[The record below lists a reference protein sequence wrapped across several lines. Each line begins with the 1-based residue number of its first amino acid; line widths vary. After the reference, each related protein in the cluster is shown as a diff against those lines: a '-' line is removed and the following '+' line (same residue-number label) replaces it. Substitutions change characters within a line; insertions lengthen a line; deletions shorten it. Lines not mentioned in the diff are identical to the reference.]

1 VLLNDFHKDYVD
13 FIVTTTLNFGQ
24 KPAQK
29 LTRRNWL
36 NSSLIRTAEMRLV
49 EYLLLLQASVLDQ
62 IFTLITGSDPN
73 QPLAIATI
81 VTKVNNK
88 TTVQMF
94 TKKRSKSAVW

>member
-1 VLLNDFHKDYVD
+1 VLLNDLHKDYVD

-36 NSSLIRTAEMRLV
+36 NSSLIRTAEMHLV
-49 EYLLLLQASVLDQ
+49 EYLLLLQSSVLDQ

-73 QPLAIATI
+73 QPLAVGMRFGLVAS
-81 VTKVNNK
+81 VGFGGL
-88 TTVQMF
+88 QPP
-94 TKKRSKSAVW
+94 SA